1 MDFELDDDQRELQ
14 RTVREVLDNEC
25 PPAYV
30 RRIVDEG
37 HDPVDLWSTL
47 TDLDWPALTL
57 DPEVGGLGMT
67 WVEQAVV
74 LEELGYASAPG
85 PSISKIAKWERL
97 IMPAPSLMARCSAL
111 AIA

>member
-37 HDPVDLWSTL
+37 HDPADLWSTL

-74 LEELGYASAPG
+74 LEELG
-85 PSISKIAKWERL
+85 
-97 IMPAPSLMARCSAL
+97 
-111 AIA
+111 